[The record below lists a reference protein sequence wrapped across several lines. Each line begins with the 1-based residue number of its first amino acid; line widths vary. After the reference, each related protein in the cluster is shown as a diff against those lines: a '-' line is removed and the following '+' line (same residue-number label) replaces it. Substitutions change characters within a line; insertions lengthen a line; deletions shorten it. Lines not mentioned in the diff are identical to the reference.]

1 MTGLSSSVNT
11 RGLSFPVILI
21 SGITAAFFILIGFLL
36 IRRINTE
43 WSPTVK
49 TAQEL
54 LKKKKYAEALAVIE
68 KAEEGQE
75 NNTSLIIE
83 KGKVWFSLA
92 LEREKRSRWS
102 SYGTDEND
110 WLKSAEAE
118 KAEVLFKRAARQ
130 SPNNKDAHYFLGLLY
145 MEKGW
150 FSLAETEFLA
160 VLRGDKKNVKALLNL
175 GVVYAEM
182 KRFDLAEQE
191 LRRALHINQ
200 VEPAIA
206 KNFAYLYRFYL
217 DKPDSAIVWA
227 NRYLNMDP
235 QNDMD
240 INFVRKELEEMLLRY
255 PEFVPNEP
263 MTWKKPPLFKSRF
276 GRKKE

>member
-1 MTGLSSSVNT
+1 MIRFRYAANT
-11 RGLSFPVILI
+11 LGLSFPVILI
-21 SGITAAFFILIGFLL
+21 SGITAAFFLLIGFLL

-49 TAQEL
+49 TAQQL

-68 KAEEGQE
+68 KAEENQE
-75 NNTSLIIE
+75 NNTSLLIE

-92 LEREKRSRWS
+92 LEREKRTRWS

-118 KAEVLFKRAARQ
+118 KAEEFLKKAVQQ
-130 SPNNKDAHYFLGLLY
+130 SPNNKDAHYFLGQLY

-150 FSLAETEFLA
+150 FSLAEIEFLA
-160 VLRGDKKNVKALLNL
+160 VLRDDKENVKALLNL

-182 KRFDLAEQE
+182 KRFDLAQQE
-191 LRRALHINQ
+191 LRHALRIDRK
-200 VEPAIA
+200 EPAIA

-217 DKPDSAIVWA
+217 DKPDSAIAWA
-227 NRYLNMDP
+227 NRYLNLDP
-235 QNDMD
+235 KNDLD
-240 INFVRKELEEMLLRY
+240 ITFVRKELEEMLQRY
-255 PEFVPNEP
+255 PEFTPKEP

-276 GRKKE
+276 GNK

>member
-1 MTGLSSSVNT
+1 MKGFSNTTNT

-21 SGITAAFFILIGFLL
+21 SGITAAFFLL
-36 IRRINTE
+36 VGVLVIRRINTE

-68 KAEEGQE
+68 KAEGGQE
-75 NNTSLIIE
+75 NNTSLLIE

-118 KAEVLFKRAARQ
+118 KAEGFLKRALKQ
-130 SPNNKDAHYFLGLLY
+130 SPDNKDAHYFLGQLY

-150 FSLAETEFLA
+150 FSLAEIEFLA
-160 VLRGDKKNVKALLNL
+160 VLRTDKKNVKAHLNL

-182 KRFDLAEQE
+182 KRFDLAEKE
-191 LRRALHINQ
+191 LRYALLINQ
-200 VEPAIA
+200 KEPAIA
-206 KNFAYLYRFYL
+206 KNFAWLYRFYL
-217 DKPDSAIVWA
+217 DKPDSAIAWA
-227 NRYLNMDP
+227 NRYLNLDP
-235 QNDMD
+235 QNDLD
-240 INFVRKELEEMLLRY
+240 VTFVRKELEDMLLRY
-255 PEFVPNEP
+255 PEYAPKEP

-276 GRKKE
+276 GKK